1 MSRSRGRLSCE
12 MSRHL
17 VMTFLTFLHD
27 RYVHNLW
34 KIARIGSRHHP
45 LINFKLDILNYDIFI
60 SRIKVVQ
67 AKRIS
72 APACR
77 EREPVVTAMFLH

>member
-12 MSRHL
+12 LSRHH

-27 RYVHNLW
+27 RYVHNLN
-34 KIARIGSRHHP
+34 KIARIGSRHHS

-60 SRIKVVQ
+60 LSIKVVQ
-67 AKRIS
+67 AKRSS
-72 APACR
+72 APASR
-77 EREPVVTAMFLH
+77 EREPVVTAVFLH